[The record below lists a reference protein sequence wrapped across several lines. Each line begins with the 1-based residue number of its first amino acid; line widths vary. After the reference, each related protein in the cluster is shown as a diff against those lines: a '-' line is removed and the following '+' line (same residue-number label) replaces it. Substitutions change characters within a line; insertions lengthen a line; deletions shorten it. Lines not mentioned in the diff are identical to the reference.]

1 MMADTIFDIESLMG
15 DLTDEEADTIFKPAN
30 RRAPNFAIYQTLV
43 NAQQLGQR
51 KYVNIPKDHAD
62 PIEAARD
69 LRYNLNEAAKE
80 RTVWKTAELTEEEA
94 SQFAEN
100 KKIVLFERADGSH
113 VTRIKG
119 EWRVEV
125 KEPVILRWKI
135 DSKEEEREV
144 TENGTTVKKTVKVP
158 TRMYYVSVATTAV
171 RHRAPRAP
179 KPDESKPDSTS
190 SEGETQAE
198 LPNTNG
204 VTEEVPVAV

>member
-80 RTVWKTAELTEEEA
+80 RTVWKTAELTEDEA
-94 SQFAEN
+94 AQFATN
-100 KKIVLFERADGSH
+100 KKIDLFERADGSH

-198 LPNTNG
+198 LPNANG
-204 VTEEVPVAV
+204 VTEEVPAAV

>member
-1 MMADTIFDIESLMG
+1 MADTIFDIESLMG
-15 DLTDEEADTIFKPAN
+15 DLTDEEADTIFKPTN

-69 LRYNLNEAAKE
+69 LRYNLNEAAKD
-80 RTVWKTAELTEEEA
+80 RTIWKTAELTEEEA
-94 SQFAEN
+94 AQFAAN
-100 KKIVLFERADGSH
+100 KKIDIFTREDGTH

-125 KEPVILRWKI
+125 KEPVVLRWKV
-135 DSKEEEREV
+135 DSKEEQRTVTEDGKEV
-144 TENGTTVKKTVKVP
+144 TKMVKVP
-158 TRMYYVSVATTAV
+158 TRMYYVSVATQAI
-171 RHRAPRAP
+171 RHRAPR
-179 KPDESKPDSTS
+179 KPVEEAKPEGTTV
-190 SEGETQAE
+190 EGEQQAE

-204 VTEEVPVAV
+204 VAEQVPVAV